1 LDEKKNAVLIGKWEH
16 DISDGGCHLY
26 EDPFEKDVSMKTWT
40 NNPKYLLKFDE
51 NESGAI
57 LKITLAIAEK
67 NWKSKT
73 KNSVGGMI
81 GIYLL
86 EKREN
91 KLTIE
96 NLVSNREPS
105 FMPLNVICE
114 NYVMSGIKG
123 KSYFIMPSTF
133 EVIFDFCFVKG
144 FLTIFFVLL
153 LWGNSQ
159 KFVERS
165 FFQFPVIK
173 NLNWKDSN
181 RDLNLLSKF

>member
-1 LDEKKNAVLIGKWEH
+1 MDENKNAVLIGKWEH
-16 DISDGGCHLY
+16 DLSDGGCHLY
-26 EDPFEKDVSMKTWT
+26 EDPFEKDMNMRTWT
-40 NNPKYLLKFDE
+40 INPKYLLKFQETE
-51 NESGAI
+51 NTAN

-96 NLVSNREPS
+96 NLVNNKEPS

-114 NYVMSGIKG
+114 NFSLSSING
-123 KSYFIMPSTF
+123 KSYYIMPSTF
-133 EVIFDFCFVKG
+133 EVIF
-144 FLTIFFVLL
+144 
-153 LWGNSQ
+153 
-159 KFVERS
+159 
-165 FFQFPVIK
+165 
-173 NLNWKDSN
+173 LNKL
-181 RDLNLLSKF
+181 RFY